1 VACDYRRLRGRE
13 QINKTMRDDVCM
25 NAREKVGVSL
35 HFIAVALAAGM
46 LAYFFWAVGHDSL
59 AFTNEQA
66 EIIIGSTVAIL
77 MVGSLLIKGRPV
89 TEVLRAKRKA
99 IRSSTP

>member
-1 VACDYRRLRGRE
+1 
-13 QINKTMRDDVCM
+13 M

-35 HFIAVALAAGM
+35 HFVAVAIAAGM
-46 LAYFFWAVGHDSL
+46 LAYFFWAIGHDSL

-66 EIIIGSTVAIL
+66 EILIGSAVVML

-99 IRSSTP
+99 IRPPTP